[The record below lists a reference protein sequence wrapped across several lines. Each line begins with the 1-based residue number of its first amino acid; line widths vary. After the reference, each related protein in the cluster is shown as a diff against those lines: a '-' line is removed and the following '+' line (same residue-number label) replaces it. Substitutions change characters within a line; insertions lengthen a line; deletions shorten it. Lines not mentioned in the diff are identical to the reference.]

1 MWLTGFDVP
10 CLNTLYIDK
19 PMKGHN
25 LMQAIARVN
34 RVYKDKTGGLI
45 VDYLGIAS
53 DLKKALSF
61 YSDSGGKGD
70 PAMLQE
76 QAVSLMLE
84 KLEVVT
90 QMFHG
95 FEYENYFEAETGRKL
110 SMILEA
116 EEHILGLESGRKRFV
131 DEVTALSRAF
141 SIALPHDQAMDVKDE
156 IGFFQA
162 VKSRLVKFDRDS
174 SGRTDEELET
184 TIRQVIDQALV
195 SEKVIDVFDA
205 AGIKK
210 PDISILSEDF
220 LLEVRNMEH
229 KNIAL
234 EVLKKLL
241 NDEIRSRTKK
251 NLVQGRTLMEMLED
265 SIKRY
270 HSKIL
275 TAVEVID
282 ELIKLGKEIKEMDK
296 EPKELGLTDYEY
308 SFYTAISDN
317 KSAREVMEKDK
328 LRELAVVLFN
338 KVREN
343 AAIDW
348 TIKESVKAKLK
359 VIVKRVLRQYGY
371 PPDMQMLATE
381 TVLKQAEMIAEEI
394 AKSK

>member
-1 MWLTGFDVP
+1 
-10 CLNTLYIDK
+10 
-19 PMKGHN
+19 
-25 LMQAIARVN
+25 
-34 RVYKDKTGGLI
+34 
-45 VDYLGIAS
+45 
-53 DLKKALSF
+53 
-61 YSDSGGKGD
+61 
-70 PAMLQE
+70 
-76 QAVSLMLE
+76 
-84 KLEVVT
+84 
-90 QMFHG
+90 
-95 FEYENYFEAETGRKL
+95 
-110 SMILEA
+110 
-116 EEHILGLESGRKRFV
+116 
-131 DEVTALSRAF
+131 
-141 SIALPHDQAMDVKDE
+141 
-156 IGFFQA
+156 
-162 VKSRLVKFDRDS
+162 VKSRLVKFDRNS
-174 SGRTDEELET
+174 SGRTNEELET

-270 HSKIL
+270 HNKIL

-308 SFYTAISDN
+308 SFYTAIADN
-317 KSAREVMEKDK
+317 KSAKELMEKDK

-338 KVREN
+338 KVRDN

-359 VIVKRVLRQYGY
+359 VIVKRILRQYGY

-381 TVLKQAEMIAEEI
+381 TVLKQAEMIADEI